1 MTVGVETY
9 TSVEPLADE
18 WEELADRTGASPFLR
33 AGWIGAWWR
42 AFGSGL
48 LEVRTVR
55 RDGELAAVLPVVWRR
70 GGVHSP
76 TNWHTPAFGALA
88 ADADAEYEIYAR
100 LFRERPGYAVLRFV
114 PSDAA
119 VAAARAARD
128 TVWSR
133 PLQSSPY
140 VPLDGEPPTPGAK
153 RLSRL
158 RQARRKLEADGP
170 VTLDVQTTTTELDE
184 AFRLEGSG
192 WKLEEGTAIVSQP
205 ELRRFYTDV
214 AEWAAGR
221 GLLRVAFLRVGET
234 AVAVEILLCD
244 GRRLYD
250 LKGGYD
256 EAYKKQSPGL
266 LLAES
271 VIGWAREQGLESFE
285 FLGAPEPFKLEWTDR
300 LREVR
305 AIECFSH
312 GPTGLAALAA
322 YRYGRPLAKRFS

>member
-1 MTVGVETY
+1 MGVETY

-33 AGWIGAWWR
+33 PGWIGAWWR
-42 AFGSGL
+42 AFGSGVF
-48 LEVRTVR
+48 EVRALR

-88 ADADAEYEIYAR
+88 VDDDAEYEIYAK
-100 LFRERPGYAVLRFV
+100 LFRERPGYAILRFV
-114 PSDAA
+114 ASDAA
-119 VAAARAARD
+119 VAAARAARF
-128 TVWSR
+128 TVGSR

-140 VPLDGEPPTPGAK
+140 VVLNGEPPTPGTK

-158 RQARRKLEADGP
+158 RQARRKLEPNGP
-170 VTLDVQTTTTELDE
+170 VTLDVHTTTAELDE
-184 AFRLEGSG
+184 AFRLEASG
-192 WKLEEGTAIVSQP
+192 WKLEEGTAIVAQP
-205 ELRRFYTDV
+205 QLRRFYTDV
-214 AEWAAGR
+214 ADWAASR
-221 GLLRVAFLRVGET
+221 GLLRVAFLRVGE
-234 AVAVEILLCD
+234 AAIAVEILLCD

-256 EAYKKQSPGL
+256 EAYKKQAPGL
-266 LLAES
+266 LLVEA
-271 VIGWAREQGLESFE
+271 VVAWAREQGLESFE

-300 LREVR
+300 LREVH
-305 AIECFSH
+305 AVEAFSH

-322 YRYGRPLAKRFS
+322 YRYGRPLAKRLRS